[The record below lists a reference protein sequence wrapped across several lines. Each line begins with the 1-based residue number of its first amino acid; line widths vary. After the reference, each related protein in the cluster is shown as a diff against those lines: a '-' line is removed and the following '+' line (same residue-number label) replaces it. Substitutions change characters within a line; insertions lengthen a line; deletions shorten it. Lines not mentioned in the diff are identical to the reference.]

1 MIEVKNEVKLNMNR
15 LLFRQKH
22 VHIENIAVKINRACP
37 INPDV
42 MKIMSE
48 ASVLQFDKHSA
59 FSGTNPASS
68 ASVNQFP
75 LLQADMVSVFFWNIE
90 TT

>member
-1 MIEVKNEVKLNMNR
+1 MIEVKNEVKLNMN
-15 LLFRQKH
+15 LLPFLQKH
-22 VHIENIAVKINRACP
+22 LHIENIAVKIQRACP
-37 INPDV
+37 IIPDV

-59 FSGTNPASS
+59 FSGTNPAAS
-68 ASVNQFP
+68 ASLNQFP
-75 LLQADMVSVFFWNIE
+75 LLHSDIISKNIE